1 MIFLQDD
8 DSKQQFMVDTGAVCS
23 VLPHR
28 SKAQP
33 NGPQLPGTDGRPFPT
48 WGTILCL
55 LSFGLP
61 IFFVTF
67 FLTAVY

>member
-23 VLPHR
+23 DLPHR

-33 NGPQLPGTDGRPFPT
+33 AGPQLSAA
-48 WGTILCL
+48 I
-55 LSFGLP
+55 S
-61 IFFVTF
+61 
-67 FLTAVY
+67 